1 MPETP
6 ADPSTPA
13 DSPGPAGPP
22 SPADSPTPPSPA
34 PGRLPVQPAS
44 SDTPPEAPSIL
55 VVEDSETQAL
65 KMKYLLEGEGW
76 RVVSAPSAEVS
87 LDELQRAT
95 PDLIVVD
102 YYLPGM
108 RGDELCRRIRMNVD
122 TRGIPILML
131 TAEQTSAAETH
142 GLESGADDYLPKS
155 VESDILLLRIRA
167 LLRKAQAQTLIVGKP
182 DSFFARARLLAI
194 DDSPTYLQYVAEELS
209 QEGYHVEQAAG
220 GGEGIEQFRRQRF
233 DCVLVDLLM
242 PDLNGIE
249 VCRQLAEIRRGLDDP
264 AVILILTA
272 QENKE
277 DMTRGLE
284 AGADDFVGKS
294 NDMAVLKARI
304 RALLRRKFFQEE
316 NRRII
321 EELKNKELE
330 AVRARAEKDAAEV
343 RAALAGKIE
352 ETNRELQQANRLLKE
367 TQMHL
372 VQSEKMASLGQLVA
386 GIAHEINNPLA
397 FVVNNL
403 HTVRAQLAKLE
414 PELGPEPSAAAYL
427 EKARTRLDDMH
438 QGLERV
444 RELVVDLRTFS
455 RLDEGKF
462 KTIDIAESLNSVLRF
477 LGHRMKGRIRVETE
491 FGPVRK
497 LSCYAGPFNQVLMN
511 ILANAIDAIDGEGTI
526 RIRTSAH
533 DGMFAV
539 AIRDTG
545 PGVPESIRNRI
556 FEPFF
561 TTKPVGSG
569 TGLGLAISY
578 GIIQSH
584 KGSIRVRN
592 HEQGGSEFVVEIPL
606 QLEGT
611 T

>member
-1 MPETP
+1 MMH
-6 ADPSTPA
+6 STPC
-13 DSPGPAGPP
+13 
-22 SPADSPTPPSPA
+22 
-34 PGRLPVQPAS
+34 
-44 SDTPPEAPSIL
+44 IM

-65 KMKYLLEGEGW
+65 QMRYLLEGEGW
-76 RVVSAPSAEVS
+76 QVVSAPSAESS

-108 RGDELCRRIRMNVD
+108 HGDELCRRIRMNVN

-131 TAEQTSAAETH
+131 TAERTSAAETH

-167 LLRKAQAQTLIVGKP
+167 LLRKAQAQTSIVGKQ
-182 DSFFARARLLAI
+182 DSCFMRARLLAI
-194 DDSPTYLQYVAEELS
+194 DDSPTYLQYLAEALT

-220 GGEGIEQFRRQRF
+220 GSEGIERFRREGF
-233 DCVLVDLLM
+233 DCVVVDLLM

-249 VCRQLAEIRRGLDDP
+249 VCRQLAEIRRGLDSP
-264 AVILILTA
+264 AVILMLTA

-304 RALLRRKFFQEE
+304 RALLRRKFFQDE
-316 NRRII
+316 NRRIV

-330 AVRARAEKDAAEV
+330 TVRARAETEAAEV

-352 ETNRELQQANRLLKE
+352 EANRELEKANRRLKE

-372 VQSEKMASLGQLVA
+372 IQSEKMASLGQLVA

-397 FVVNNL
+397 FVLNNL
-403 HTVRAQLAKLE
+403 YTVRTQLAKLE
-414 PELGPEPSAAAYL
+414 AQLGPAPSAGSVACM
-427 EKARTRLDDMH
+427 EKARARLEDMH

-444 RELVVDLRTFS
+444 KELVVDLRTFS

-462 KTIDIAESLNSVLRF
+462 KTIDIAESVNSVLRF
-477 LGHRMKGRIRVETE
+477 LGHRIKGRIRVETE
-491 FGPVRK
+491 FGPVRR
-497 LSCYAGPFNQVLMN
+497 LSCFAGQFNQVLMN
-511 ILANAIDAIDGEGTI
+511 IIANAIDAIEGEGTI
-526 RIRTSAH
+526 TIATSTQ
-533 DGMFAV
+533 DGMFV
-539 AIRDTG
+539 LSIRDTG
-545 PGVPESIRNRI
+545 AGIPESIRNRI

-578 GIIQSH
+578 GIIQAH
-584 KGSIRVRN
+584 KGVIEVHS
-592 HEQGGSEFVVEIPL
+592 EQGGGSEFVVRVPL
-606 QLEGT
+606 DLEGVI
-611 T
+611 

>member
-1 MPETP
+1 MEHPY
-6 ADPSTPA
+6 
-13 DSPGPAGPP
+13 
-22 SPADSPTPPSPA
+22 
-34 PGRLPVQPAS
+34 Q
-44 SDTPPEAPSIL
+44 IM

-65 KMKYLLEGEGW
+65 QMRYLLEREGW
-76 RVVSAPSAEVS
+76 QVLSAATAESS
-87 LDELQRAT
+87 LDALKLAV

-108 RGDELCRRIRMNVD
+108 RGDELCRRIRMNVN

-131 TAEQTSAAETH
+131 TSEQTNAAETH

-155 VESDILLLRIRA
+155 VDADILLLRVRA
-167 LLRKAQAQTLIVGKP
+167 LLRKSEAHTSILGQQ
-182 DSFFARARLLAI
+182 DSLFTRARLLAI
-194 DDSPTYLQYVAEELS
+194 DDSPTYLQYLTEELRNEAY
-209 QEGYHVEQAAG
+209 QVEQAAG
-220 GGEGIEQFRRQRF
+220 GREGLERFGKERF

-249 VCRQLAEIRRGLDDP
+249 VCRQLVEMRRSIDNP
-264 AVILILTA
+264 TVILMLTA

-330 AVRARAEKDAAEV
+330 TVRARAGKEAAEV
-343 RAALAGKIE
+343 RAAMAEKLAESNHELE
-352 ETNRELQQANRLLKE
+352 EVNRRLKE

-372 VQSEKMASLGQLVA
+372 IQSEKMVSLGQLVA

-397 FVVNNL
+397 FVLSNVFTIQSQL
-403 HTVRAQLAKLE
+403 GWLAGHTSRD
-414 PELGPEPSAAAYL
+414 PSSESFARL
-427 EKARTRLDDMH
+427 EKARARLEDMR

-444 RELVVDLRTFS
+444 KELVVDLRTFS

-462 KTIDIAESLNSVLRF
+462 KTVDITESVNSVLRF
-477 LGHRMKGRIRVETE
+477 LHHRMKDRIQVEKSY
-491 FGPVRK
+491 GPVRT
-497 LSCYAGPFNQVLMN
+497 LSCYAGPLNQVLMN
-511 ILANAIDAIDGEGTI
+511 VVANAVDAVEGEGTI
-526 RIRTSAH
+526 AIRTSTR
-533 DGMFAV
+533 DGMFLIS
-539 AIRDTG
+539 IRDTG
-545 PGVPESIRNRI
+545 AGIPEVIRTRI

-561 TTKPVGSG
+561 TTKPVGQG

-578 GIIQSH
+578 GIIQAH
-584 KGSIRVRN
+584 
-592 HEQGGSEFVVEIPL
+592 QGRIDVVSEEGKGSEFVISIPL
-606 QLEGT
+606 NLEGT
-611 T
+611 IG

>member
-1 MPETP
+1 MMH
-6 ADPSTPA
+6 STPC
-13 DSPGPAGPP
+13 
-22 SPADSPTPPSPA
+22 
-34 PGRLPVQPAS
+34 
-44 SDTPPEAPSIL
+44 IM

-65 KMKYLLEGEGW
+65 QMRYLLEGEGW
-76 RVVSAPSAEVS
+76 QVVSAPSAESS

-108 RGDELCRRIRMNVD
+108 HGDELCRRIRMNVN

-131 TAEQTSAAETH
+131 TAERTSAAETH

-167 LLRKAQAQTLIVGKP
+167 LLRKAQAQTSIVGKQ
-182 DSFFARARLLAI
+182 DSFFMRARLLAI
-194 DDSPTYLQYVAEELS
+194 DDSPTYLQYLAEALT

-220 GGEGIEQFRRQRF
+220 GSEGIERFRRQGF

-249 VCRQLAEIRRGLDDP
+249 VCRQLAEIRRGLDSP
-264 AVILILTA
+264 AVILMLTA

-304 RALLRRKFFQEE
+304 RALLRRKFFQDE
-316 NRRII
+316 NRRIV

-330 AVRARAEKDAAEV
+330 TVRARAETEAAEV

-352 ETNRELQQANRLLKE
+352 EANRELEKANRRLKE

-372 VQSEKMASLGQLVA
+372 IQSEKMASLGQLVA

-397 FVVNNL
+397 FVLNNL
-403 HTVRAQLAKLE
+403 YTVRTQLAKLE
-414 PELGPEPSAAAYL
+414 AQLGPAPSAGSVACM
-427 EKARTRLDDMH
+427 EKARARLEDMH

-444 RELVVDLRTFS
+444 KELVVDLRTFS

-462 KTIDIAESLNSVLRF
+462 KTIDIAESVNSVLRF
-477 LGHRMKGRIRVETE
+477 LGHRIKGRIRVETE
-491 FGPVRK
+491 FGPVRR
-497 LSCYAGPFNQVLMN
+497 LSCFAGQFNQVLMN
-511 ILANAIDAIDGEGTI
+511 IIANAIDAIEGEGTI
-526 RIRTSAH
+526 TIATSTQ
-533 DGMFAV
+533 DGMFV
-539 AIRDTG
+539 LSIRDTG
-545 PGVPESIRNRI
+545 AGIPESIRNRI

-578 GIIQSH
+578 GIIQAH
-584 KGSIRVRN
+584 KGVIEVHS
-592 HEQGGSEFVVEIPL
+592 EQGGGSEFVVRVPL
-606 QLEGT
+606 DLEGVI
-611 T
+611 